1 MINQLPDELADDV
14 MPVGGLP
21 ETFGY
26 KLKSKLLGPPLVNEQ
41 MGDQKL
47 SRAIGL
53 GVLSPDGISSAA
65 YGTEE
70 MLIAMLP
77 VVGIAAFTLIVP
89 MTLVIL
95 AGVALIVLSYREVVS
110 VYTKAGGSYV
120 VARENFGPRVAQ
132 VAAVALLIDY
142 TVTVAVQVAAGA
154 AAVVSAFPQLANV
167 PVIGSNILTVISVI
181 VVLIMC
187 YGNLRGIREAGRA
200 FAMPTYFFSVAVGVT
215 IIVGVFREVTSGLPL
230 VSPYPGSPFHVGHS
244 NEGIFSFVIIF
255 MLLKSFANGGSSLTG
270 IEAVSNS
277 VSALRP
283 PEGRNARQILVTQGS
298 IVAFLI
304 AGISWLAHVTHAT
317 PYEAGFPTVLAQEAN
332 TVFGHSGHFMYFI
345 VQAATALIL
354 FTGGNTSFSGF
365 PFLTSFVASDAFLPR
380 WLTKRGHRLAL
391 SNGIIVLTV
400 VSLILLIVTRS
411 QVNGLI
417 PFYAIGVFTGFSMA
431 GFGMARYHKRM
442 REAGWRRR
450 LVINRTAAVY
460 SSIVVAVFAVV
471 KFTEGAWVIVI
482 VFPVLVYLLIRLNR
496 EYRMEAEVLE
506 NIGGRRAAGVPV
518 RQPNYSR
525 RVVLIFVDDVDLA
538 TLAAIRY
545 ARGLRP
551 TTLRAVHF
559 VIDTAQAKSLH
570 EKWVRFGQDIPLE
583 MIDTPDRRLTRA
595 SLELVSREAAQ
606 KSTQVTVVLPRRGYA
621 PLLGRILHDRT
632 ADKIAEVI
640 SQVPDAAAMII
651 PFNVESRVH
660 LLHARHAARL
670 AAQSADDAQPAD
682 GAQRVNGAQPFNG
695 AQRAAAGP
703 ARNGSRAGD
712 EGATAP
718 VRLKQEPAPAGTP
731 ARDGTTAAGGVPA
744 GVTVISELNGARKAT
759 VEGKVRSVEIHP
771 VENSCVFDATVVD
784 ETGTLTAKFYGRTS
798 IPGFDPGAR
807 VRLAGKVSMREG
819 GPAMINPA
827 YELLPRGE

>member
-1 MINQLPDELADDV
+1 
-14 MPVGGLP
+14 
-21 ETFGY
+21 
-26 KLKSKLLGPPLVNEQ
+26 
-41 MGDQKL
+41 
-47 SRAIGL
+47 
-53 GVLSPDGISSAA
+53 
-65 YGTEE
+65 
-70 MLIAMLP
+70 
-77 VVGIAAFTLIVP
+77 
-89 MTLVIL
+89 
-95 AGVALIVLSYREVVS
+95 
-110 VYTKAGGSYV
+110 
-120 VARENFGPRVAQ
+120 
-132 VAAVALLIDY
+132 
-142 TVTVAVQVAAGA
+142 
-154 AAVVSAFPQLANV
+154 
-167 PVIGSNILTVISVI
+167 
-181 VVLIMC
+181 
-187 YGNLRGIREAGRA
+187 
-200 FAMPTYFFSVAVGVT
+200 
-215 IIVGVFREVTSGLPL
+215 
-230 VSPYPGSPFHVGHS
+230 
-244 NEGIFSFVIIF
+244 
-255 MLLKSFANGGSSLTG
+255 
-270 IEAVSNS
+270 

-283 PEGRNARQILVTQGS
+283 PVARNARQILVTQGS

-304 AGISWLAHVTHAT
+304 AGISWLAHITHAI
-317 PYEAGFPTVLAQEAN
+317 PYEAGYPTVLAQEAN
-332 TVFGHSGHFMYFI
+332 AVFGHAGHFMYFV

-400 VSLILLIVTRS
+400 VSLILLVVTRS

-431 GFGMARYHKRM
+431 GFGMAKYHKRM

-450 LVINRTAAVY
+450 LIINRTAAIY
-460 SSIVVAVFAVV
+460 SAIVVAVFAVV

-482 VFPVLVYLLIRLNR
+482 IFPTLVFLLIRLNR

-506 NIGGRRAAGVPV
+506 NIGDRRAAGIPA

-559 VIDTAQAKSLH
+559 VIDSDRAQKLH

-595 SLELVSREAAQ
+595 SLELASREAAQ

-632 ADKIAEVI
+632 ADKIAEVV
-640 SQVPDAAAMII
+640 SQVPNAAATII
-651 PFNVESRVH
+651 PFDVESRVH
-660 LLHARHAARL
+660 LLHATQAARL
-670 AAQSADDAQPAD
+670 
-682 GAQRVNGAQPFNG
+682 V
-695 AQRAAAGP
+695 AAAGHGTQAGNGTKPGDGTQAVRGVEAVSGTPGGNGVQGGEGEKAESVLLKEERKP
-703 ARNGSRAGD
+703 ATAGISAPNGSAGSPPR
-712 EGATAP
+712 GAGISA
-718 VRLKQEPAPAGTP
+718 
-731 ARDGTTAAGGVPA
+731 
-744 GVTVISELNGARKAT
+744 ISELNGARKAT
-759 VEGKVRSVEIHP
+759 VEGKIRSVEIHP
-771 VENSCVFDATVVD
+771 VENSCVFDATIAD
-784 ETGTLTAKFYGRTS
+784 ETGTLTAKFYGRSS
-798 IPGFDPGAR
+798 IPGFEPGTR